1 MTRAGVVHRR
11 GWGAPAPV
19 TYAGLPGASLGR
31 RIKAL
36 TITFGL
42 IVVTLGIGWLVL
54 SVVEW
59 RHGRTAS
66 FKLTGLRVVRNSDG
80 RPIGLGRSIV
90 RNAVLCTVLLIPT
103 MLVCLVVALAFVMGA
118 SPPSD
123 LFSKPRNAPW
133 DRLTRTTVVQDR
145 RRPISRGKYAQLSEW
160 PPANEPI
167 SLN

>member
-1 MTRAGVVHRR
+1 
-11 GWGAPAPV
+11 
-19 TYAGLPGASLGR
+19 L

-36 TITFGL
+36 SITFGL
-42 IVVTLGIGWLVL
+42 IVVTLGVGWLVW

-66 FKLTGLRVVRNSDG
+66 
-80 RPIGLGRSIV
+80 
-90 RNAVLCTVLLIPT
+90 NAVLCTVLLIPT
-103 MLVCLVVALAFVMGA
+103 MLLCLVVAFAFVMGA

-133 DRLTRTTVVQDR
+133 DRMTKTTVVLDH
-145 RRPISRGKYAQLSEW
+145 RRPFKRGKYAQLSEW
-160 PPANEPI
+160 PPANVPV

>member
-1 MTRAGVVHRR
+1 MNRAGVVHRR
-11 GWGAPAPV
+11 GSGPPLPV
-19 TYAGLPGASLGR
+19 ASSELRGASLGL

-36 TITFGL
+36 SITFGL
-42 IVVTLGIGWLVL
+42 IVVTLGVGWLVW

-66 FKLTGLRVVRNSDG
+66 FKLTGLRIVRNSDG
-80 RPIGLGRSIV
+80 RPIGLWRSV
-90 RNAVLCTVLLIPT
+90 LRNAVLCTVLLIPT
-103 MLVCLVVALAFVMGA
+103 MLLCLVVAFAFVMGA

-133 DRLTRTTVVQDR
+133 DRMTKTTVVLDH
-145 RRPISRGKYAQLSEW
+145 RRPFKRGKYAQLSEW
-160 PPANEPI
+160 PPANLPV